1 MTKPVFSPLTNA
13 LIHIHNKS
21 DDAGKARIKSILAEL
36 RDKLNA
42 QMQDNTRAGIPGP
55 AGQTE

>member
-1 MTKPVFSPLTNA
+1 MKPAFIPLTNA

-36 RDKLNA
+36 IDKLNA
-42 QMQDNTRAGIPGP
+42 QMQDNTTAGISGP
-55 AGQTE
+55 AGQAD

>member
-1 MTKPVFSPLTNA
+1 MKPAFSPLTNA

-42 QMQDNTRAGIPGP
+42 QMQDKNPAGIPVP